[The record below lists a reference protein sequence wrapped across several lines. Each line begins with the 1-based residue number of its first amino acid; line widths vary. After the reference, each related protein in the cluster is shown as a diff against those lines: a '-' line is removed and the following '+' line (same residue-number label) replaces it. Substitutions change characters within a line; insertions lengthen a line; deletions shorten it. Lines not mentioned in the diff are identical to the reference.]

1 MGKLSR
7 FDTRIIFLQSLFVA
21 VAGAA
26 MFKAYHLQVNR
37 HDDLS
42 SLSESSYLSEIKVPA
57 WRGDI
62 LDRNGKKLATT
73 SVIPSVCANPR
84 EIKEPKET
92 ARALASLLGVDEAT
106 LVKRFSSKKYF
117 AWVKRQVDRK
127 TAEKVMALNLPGIRL
142 TDELKRFYPNV
153 QVASH
158 VLGFTNIDGTGL
170 EGLERGFEGH
180 LQGKPLVVDAYRN
193 GQGKKSLAESIDE
206 REARGSNLHLTLD
219 LNIQETA
226 EAALAK
232 LVTQYTAKS
241 GVAVAIEVGS
251 GNILAMASYPSFD
264 PDQAGKT
271 AASNRRNR
279 SVTDSFEPGSTL
291 KPFVVAAALS
301 EKTVDEQFEVYGEKG
316 RYRVGGH
323 TIRDTSP
330 KEWMDLTTVI
340 AKSSNIG
347 IAKIGE
353 QLGRQELYDTY
364 KKLGFAQRTNIGLS
378 GEIKGVLRQP
388 KGWADIELATLS
400 FGQGMT
406 SNILQLAASY
416 QALASDGVYRVPRIV
431 SSIENSDGT
440 RKEQPL
446 GTAVQVFEPSA
457 AAAVREMLKVA
468 ASPKGTGSLARISGF
483 HVAGKTGTAQKVDP
497 VMGGYSQELYVASFA
512 GFVPVENPRVV
523 IAVAIDEPTEIH
535 TGGKVAA
542 PVFSEIAAAAML
554 QLGIAPDPNA
564 LKLSNKKTAEET
576 VAEPRATARVSLA
589 LDKLKDSMRQ
599 EGDMPSFRGLTL
611 RQAIKK
617 YNELGLREEL
627 SVRGSGFVTGQTPK
641 AGTKLAEGTILK
653 LELAP

>member
-1 MGKLSR
+1 MSSFSR
-7 FDTRIIFLQSLFVA
+7 FDTRIILLQVLFGLVA
-21 VAGAA
+21 VGALVR
-26 MFKAYHLQVNR
+26 AYHLQVNR
-37 HDDLS
+37 HENFS
-42 SLSESSYLSEIKVPA
+42 TLSETQYLSQIKVPA

-84 EIKEPKET
+84 EIQKPVET
-92 ARALASLLGVDEAT
+92 AQALAAMLGVDEST
-106 LVKRFSSKKYF
+106 LVKRFSSNKYF
-117 AWVKRQVDRK
+117 AWVKRQVDRE
-127 TAEKVMALNLPGIRL
+127 TAERVMALNLPGIRL

-153 QVASH
+153 HVASH
-158 VLGFTNIDGTGL
+158 VLGFTNIDGAGL
-170 EGLERGFEGH
+170 EGLERGFEAH
-180 LQGKPLVVDAYRN
+180 LQGKPLVVNAYRN
-193 GQGKKSLAESIDE
+193 GQGKKSLVESIDE

-232 LVTQYTAKS
+232 TVTQFSAKS
-241 GVAVAIEVGS
+241 GVAVAIEVGT
-251 GNILAMASYPSFD
+251 GNILAMASFPSFD
-264 PDQAGKT
+264 PSNASKT
-271 AASNRRNR
+271 APANRRNR
-279 SVTDSFEPGSTL
+279 AVTDSFEPGSTL

-301 EKTVDEQFEVYGEKG
+301 TNTIDEQFEVYGEKG

-364 KKLGFAQRTNIGLS
+364 RNLGFARRTNIGLS
-378 GEIKGVLRQP
+378 GEITGVLRGP

-416 QALASDGVYRVPRIV
+416 QALASDGIYRRPRIV
-431 SSIENSDGT
+431 SAIESPDGT
-440 RKEQPL
+440 RKEQKV
-446 GTAVQVFEPSA
+446 GESVRVFEPEA
-457 AAAVREMLKVA
+457 ARALREMLKVA
-468 ASPKGTGSLARISGF
+468 ASSKGTGPLAEISGF
-483 HVAGKTGTAQKVDP
+483 HVGGKTGTAQKVDP
-497 VMGGYSQELYVASFA
+497 VTGGYSQELYVASFA
-512 GFVPVENPRVV
+512 GFVPVDSPRVV
-523 IAVAIDEPTEIH
+523 IAVAVDEPVEIH

-542 PVFSEIAAAAML
+542 PVFAEIAAAAML
-554 QLGIAPDPNA
+554 QLGVAPDPNA
-564 LKLSNKKTAEET
+564 LKVSKAEAADD
-576 VAEPRATARVSLA
+576 VFEPQATARVSLA
-589 LDKLKDSMRQ
+589 LDKLKDSMRK

-611 RQAIKK
+611 RQAVKK

-627 SVRGSGFVTGQTPK
+627 FVEGSGFVTRQSPK
-641 AGTKLAEGTILK
+641 AGTQLAEGTVLR

>member
-7 FDTRIIFLQSLFVA
+7 FDTRIIFLQSLFVV

-26 MFKAYHLQVNR
+26 MFRAYHLQVNR
-37 HDDLS
+37 HENFS
-42 SLSESSYLSEIKVPA
+42 NLSETQYLSEIKVPA

-84 EIKEPKET
+84 EIKNPKET
-92 ARALASLLGVDEAT
+92 ARALASMLSVDEAT

-117 AWVKRQVDRK
+117 AWVKRQVDRNV
-127 TAEKVMALNLPGIRL
+127 ADKVMALNLPGIRL

-153 QVASH
+153 HVASH

-170 EGLERGFEGH
+170 EGLERGFESH
-180 LQGKPLVVDAYRN
+180 LQGKPLVVNAYRN

-264 PDQAGKT
+264 PGQASKT
-271 AASNRRNR
+271 APGNRRNR

-301 EKTVDEQFEVYGEKG
+301 TKTVDEQFEVYGEKG

-364 KKLGFAQRTNIGLS
+364 KDLGFAKRTNIGLS
-378 GEIKGVLRQP
+378 GEITGVLRKP

-416 QALASDGVYRVPRIV
+416 QALASDGVYRRPRIV
-431 SSIENSDGT
+431 SRIESSDGT
-440 RKEQPL
+440 LKDQPL
-446 GTAVQVFEPSA
+446 GSSIRVFEPEA
-457 AAAVREMLKVA
+457 AAAVRKMLKVA
-468 ASPKGTGSLARISGF
+468 ASSKGTGSLAQISGF

-542 PVFSEIAAAAML
+542 PVFAEIAAAAML
-554 QLGIAPDPNA
+554 QMGIAPDPNA
-564 LKLSNKKTAEET
+564 LKVSKAEPSEVKKD
-576 VAEPRATARVSLA
+576 EPRATARVSLA
-589 LDKLKDSMRQ
+589 LDKLKDSMRE

-627 SVRGSGFVTGQTPK
+627 AVRGSGFVKAQSPK
-641 AGTKLAEGTILK
+641 AGTKLADGVVLK